1 MNQMLELTDKYIKA
15 AIIATANEVKQNMF
29 SVNENLSREVGDL
42 SREIKTTNWEAHGS
56 YRTEIR
62 VMIKI
67 VTGKT

>member
-29 SVNENLSREVGDL
+29 SVNENLSRE
-42 SREIKTTNWEAHGS
+42 IKTTKWEAHGS